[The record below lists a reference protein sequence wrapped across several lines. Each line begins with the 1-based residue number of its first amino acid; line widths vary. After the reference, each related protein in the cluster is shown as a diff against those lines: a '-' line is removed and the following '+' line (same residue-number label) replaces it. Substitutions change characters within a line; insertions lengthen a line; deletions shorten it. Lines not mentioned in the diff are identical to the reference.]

1 MTLSPEKV
9 AGLREV
15 AAQPFER
22 YPALA
27 SWIERLA
34 NSKTDLS
41 LGEWGV
47 FVGALNQAIV
57 AAERLPVEDASQRV
71 QSEPEPNVVE
81 RAEEQVRTDASNRM
95 QHNTTS
101 DLSARLMCRVGFREL
116 TLLLAHYDQL
126 KQSFAERLALLDEV
140 ERLRGIEALARELVS
155 AKGMVNRGVDRGL
168 VVIEKADRSDPHYR
182 LCTALEASR
191 ALHGD
196 QADD

>member
-1 MTLSPEKV
+1 MDSLSPEKV
-9 AGLREV
+9 AG
-15 AAQPFER
+15 QPFER

-34 NSKTDLS
+34 SSRMDLS
-41 LGEWGV
+41 LGDWSV

-57 AAERLPVEDASQRV
+57 AAERLPVEGASQHV
-71 QSEPEPNVVE
+71 QSRSEPNVVE

-126 KQSFAERLALLDEV
+126 KQSFAERTALLDEV
-140 ERLRGIEALARELVS
+140 ERLRGLVTEIS
-155 AKGMVNRGVDRGL
+155 EHPRL
-168 VVIEKADRSDPHYR
+168 VLGSTLRRKI
-182 LCTALEASR
+182 SR